1 MSDTS
6 SYHFSSEE
14 LIRSCP
20 LPKTMYSHKT
30 QSSLTIKTSKA
41 EPLSLFL
48 KRHKKHLSYSTME
61 RLIEMIGRQLHNLET
76 ENKGISSFNLDDI
89 TVFHTG
95 DDYTDNGADDN
106 ADTVYFA
113 ITNEDKICDIDD
125 ENYITISVPYRKEYT
140 TLSNTKNIAFHSP
153 EFKEFVDKKTLPYS
167 IHFKSGY
174 YSFGLLCLHCYI
186 SRTFTSSSSSSS
198 SSSSAKTKEESE
210 FDKILAPIINTKI
223 YWFLK
228 QVLQEDPSAR
238 RYICV

>member
-6 SYHFSSEE
+6 YHFFSEE

-20 LPKTMYSHKT
+20 LPKTMFSHKS
-30 QSSLTIKTSKA
+30 QSILTIKTSKA
-41 EPLSLFL
+41 EPLSSFL
-48 KRHKKHLSYSTME
+48 KRHKKHLSYVTME

-89 TVFHTG
+89 TAFHTT
-95 DDYTDNGADDN
+95 DDYTDNSADN
-106 ADTVYFA
+106 DTVYFA

-125 ENYITISVPYRKEYT
+125 ENHLTITVPYIKEYT
-140 TLSNTKNIAFHSP
+140 TSTNTKNVAFHSP

-174 YSFGLLCLHCYI
+174 YSFGLLCLYCYI
-186 SRTFTSSSSSSS
+186 SRTLISL
-198 SSSSAKTKEESE
+198 SSSAKTKEDSE
-210 FDKILAPIINTKI
+210 YDKVLAPIINTKI

-228 QVLQEDPSAR
+228 KVLRENPSER